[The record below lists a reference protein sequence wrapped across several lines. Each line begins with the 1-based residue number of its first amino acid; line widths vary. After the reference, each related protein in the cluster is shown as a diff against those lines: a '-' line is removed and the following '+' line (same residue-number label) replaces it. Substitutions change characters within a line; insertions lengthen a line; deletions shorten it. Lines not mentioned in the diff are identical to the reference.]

1 MSNKT
6 FDTLRF
12 IQSIIMPLSA
22 FISGLTELLGFRYG
36 VEIAAALVLF
46 DGFFGAVVQA
56 WRKAYEH
63 SQKEDR
69 DIPDDYSY
77 ERGENETERD

>member
-22 FISGLTELLGFRYG
+22 FVSGLTELFGFRYG
-36 VEIAAALVLF
+36 AEIASALVLF
-46 DGFFGAVVQA
+46 DGFFGVVVQA
-56 WRKAYEH
+56 LRKSHNDRRAD
-63 SQKEDR
+63 EDE
-69 DIPDDYSY
+69 DLGMTD
-77 ERGENETERD
+77 

>member
-22 FISGLTELLGFRYG
+22 FVSGLTELFGFRYG
-36 VEIAAALVLF
+36 VEIAGALVLF

-56 WRKAYEH
+56 LRKSYHDKLTE
-63 SQKEDR
+63 EDS
-69 DIPDDYSY
+69 DIGTTD
-77 ERGENETERD
+77 

>member
-1 MSNKT
+1 MSNET

-22 FISGLTELLGFRYG
+22 FVSGLTELFGFQYG

-56 WRKAYEH
+56 LRKSYNDQLAD
-63 SQKEDR
+63 EDE
-69 DIPDDYSY
+69 DLGMTD
-77 ERGENETERD
+77 